1 MELPVYPYT
10 RRDML
15 YGLGVEKTQSKP
27 YCFKC
32 HLCVFMFAMKGM
44 KFVLVI
50 ANYLSLTFCSECY
63 GSIYMHC
70 AGCFATCYVAVM
82 GDGSRIVP
90 NGLLRHTVALKCSE
104 QPRLDPSRCI
114 PPLLGLSVMRWEI
127 S

>member
-1 MELPVYPYT
+1 MELPAYPYT

-50 ANYLSLTFCSECY
+50 ANYPSLTLYSKSYCST
-63 GSIYMHC
+63 YMHC
-70 AGCFATCYVAVM
+70 DGCFAACYVAAI

-90 NGLLRHTVALKCSE
+90 EGLVRHSVAPEFSE
-104 QPRLDPSRCI
+104 
-114 PPLLGLSVMRWEI
+114 
-127 S
+127 